1 MKTIIRNFLSVLRR
15 FRLAMVLNILG
26 LSVAFVSFMLIMMQ
40 LRYDKEFDTCHQNP
54 EALYRFDF
62 SYDGVQSQAVICR
75 PLTREFVAS
84 SPHIVAAGI
93 TSSYWDRILLFVD
106 RDGSKNGYM
115 EDRIF
120 VSSEIPRLFGFD
132 MVEGNIHA
140 LEEPNRVLLPLSVA
154 NKIFGN
160 ESAVGKLLR
169 LEDPNATPLSVGGV
183 FRDLPNNS
191 SMKNIIYQ
199 TIDPQENYDIWG
211 NWNYNFFVRLDSPA
225 NKQSVV
231 DNFMANYEKFKEG
244 LEYAPDKLYFTLT
257 PIPELHYL
265 RNVSFDNVPKA
276 SRETLY
282 LLGAIAFVILLIAGI
297 NFTNFSVALTP
308 VRVKSIN
315 TQKVLGSS
323 DAVLRISLIVEAV
336 IISITAYLLSLGILY
351 LLGETTLS
359 SVIEADISIIEQV
372 PIVLITAGVAL
383 LLGLIA
389 GLYPAYYITSFPPAL
404 VLKGSFGLSPKGRRM
419 RTALIGIQYMAS
431 FALIIGALFLY
442 LQNQYMQRAPLGYDR
457 DQLIITDMNLKA
469 NKNREALS
477 QEITSFAG
485 IDGVSFSSQILSSS
499 DNYMSWGRQYKGKE
513 ISFQCLPVSSTFLN
527 VMGIKTIDGRGF
539 RAEDDLKDHGALVF
553 NETARALYNLELDTE
568 IDGMPII
575 GFIEDVKFASFRKEI
590 SPMAFMVWGKY
601 SWGNRE
607 VNHSVAYIKVN
618 AGADMRGALNHV
630 KKSLAKFDSEY
641 PYNVRMYD
649 QVLQQTY
656 EKELQLSTQITLFS
670 LIAIFICIVGVF
682 GLVVFD
688 SEYRRKEISLRKVMG
703 ATVENILI
711 MFNRSYLILMVVCFL
726 VAIPFAYIAVVRWL
740 ENFAYRTPIYWWV
753 FAIAFVAVGVI
764 TILTVTFQNWR
775 VANENPVKNI
785 KSE

>member
-26 LSVAFVSFMLIMMQ
+26 LSIAFVAFMLIMMQ
-40 LRYDKEFDTCHQNP
+40 LRYDREYDTCHRDVN
-54 EALYRFDF
+54 ALYRFDF
-62 SYDGVQSQAVICR
+62 SHDGSNYQAIICR
-75 PLTREFVAS
+75 PLTRMFAAS
-84 SPHIVAAGI
+84 SPHIVEAGI
-93 TSSYWDRILLFVD
+93 TGGFRRLFFFVD
-106 RDGSKNGYM
+106 RNGSRNGHK
-115 EDRIF
+115 ESNIE
-120 VSSEIPRLFGFD
+120 VSPEIPHMFGFD
-132 MVEGNIHA
+132 MVEGDINA
-140 LEEPNRVLLPLSVA
+140 LEEPSRVLLPLSMA
-154 NKIFGN
+154 KKFFGN
-160 ESAVGKLLR
+160 ESAVGKQLTFD
-169 LEDPNATPLSVGGV
+169 DPDATPLIVGGV
-183 FRDLPNNS
+183 FRDLPDNS
-191 SMKNIIYQ
+191 SMRNVIYQ
-199 TIDPQENYDIWG
+199 AIDPQINYDIWG
-211 NWNYNFFVRLDSPA
+211 NWNYNFYVRLDDPA
-225 NKQSVV
+225 NKQLVI
-231 DNFMANYEKFKEG
+231 DNFRNNYGKLSEG
-244 LEYAPDKLYFTLT
+244 INYAPGEMYFTLT
-257 PIPELHYL
+257 PLPALHYL
-265 RNVSFDNVPKA
+265 KNVSVDNVPKA
-276 SRETLY
+276 SMETLY
-282 LLGAIAFVILLIAGI
+282 VLAAIAFVILLIAGI

-336 IISITAYLLSLGILY
+336 IISFTAYLMSLGMLY
-351 LLGETTLS
+351 MIGETSLS
-359 SVIEADISIIEQV
+359 SVVEADISMMEQF
-372 PIVLITAGVAL
+372 PILLITAGVAL

-404 VLKGSFGLSPKGRRM
+404 VLKGSFGLSPKGKRM
-419 RTALIGIQYMAS
+419 RTGLIGIQYMAS

-457 DQLIITDMNLKA
+457 DQLIITDMNLNM

-477 QEITSFAG
+477 QEITSFTG
-485 IDGVSFSSQILSSS
+485 IGGVSFSSQVLSSS
-499 DNYMSWGRQYKGKE
+499 DSYMSWGRQYKDKE
-513 ISFQCLPVSSTFLN
+513 ISFQCLPVSSTFLD

-539 RAEDDLKDHGALVF
+539 RPEDDLKEHGVLVF
-553 NETARALYNLELDTE
+553 NQTARALYNLELDTE

-590 SPMAFMVWGKY
+590 SPMVFMVWGKY

-607 VNHSVAYIKVN
+607 VNYSTAYIKVN

-630 KKSLAKFDSEY
+630 KKSLTKFDSEY
-641 PYNVRMYD
+641 PFDVRMYD
-649 QVLQQTY
+649 QVMQQTY

-711 MFNRSYLILMVVCFL
+711 MFNRSYLILMVVCFF